1 MKQET
6 SSRSLFFEKKA
17 SYVVKNKWSE
27 ANFQYLWIALNL
39 AYNKN
44 KLSKTC
50 SRNMLNFDF
59 LEKGL
64 RIVSPPYF
72 MQDFWRK
79 IFLMLYY
86 INCPNFIFWLLLLL
100 EILVNMCIAIV
111 CYSGRDVIKFEINFI
126 FLIKSFFYVTKKS
139 RQKFK
144 YLENKKEFSCG
155 KKNIIFKGLSI
166 AFKKLKVGLSFNQLV
181 VIYLRF

>member
-72 MQDFWRK
+72 MQDF
-79 IFLMLYY
+79 
-86 INCPNFIFWLLLLL
+86 
-100 EILVNMCIAIV
+100 
-111 CYSGRDVIKFEINFI
+111 
-126 FLIKSFFYVTKKS
+126 
-139 RQKFK
+139 
-144 YLENKKEFSCG
+144 
-155 KKNIIFKGLSI
+155 
-166 AFKKLKVGLSFNQLV
+166 
-181 VIYLRF
+181 